1 MLGSS
6 LRPEQPLSPSD
17 RNSPYLTVTE
27 VADYLGVSRRTVL
40 YWVQSGAI
48 PSIELP
54 GRVRRFDRVAIDEWV
69 RSRAVPAR
77 AEGRRR

>member
-1 MLGSS
+1 MSPVSS
-6 LRPEQPLSPSD
+6 SCQP
-17 RNSPYLTVTE
+17 SPYLSCDE
-27 VADYLGVSRRTVL
+27 VANYLGVSRRTVL